1 MALAIA
7 QEKLSELQKRLFK
20 LKYDFDKKMEE
31 KEQLVK
37 KVSTYNIV
45 NLNISIYN

>member
-1 MALAIA
+1 LASLEEKELALSIA

-20 LKYDFDKKMEE
+20 LKYDFNKKMEE

-37 KVSTYNIV
+37 KVSI
-45 NLNISIYN
+45 